1 MPTIINIESADVV
14 NINLTKPFLD
24 ILFNTLD
31 TLSNTGESSESDS
44 QHHLAKSKVDA
55 HRPFLLQPFVVKN
68 QLGTRVNYFSI
79 ANELDP
85 QEIDNDEEKPLIVK
99 SRRLGEIFDQQFE
112 YKLSMQFTNILR
124 ETMIIKELNITKV
137 GTNYFQVD
145 SNDLQKRLLCEV
157 TFDKG
162 TKILTIGT
170 NNKIFNHCNHDVDV
184 QVTKLDGS
192 ILVIPSLGKG
202 QTRLLPIDCL
212 TFINIKFK
220 PSNTEFEWS
229 EAVKETSLVCRNKK
243 TRVLWNYVF
252 SQQNIRTKNS
262 SKVAHRRTRRKNA
275 NDVKKNHTGIYAIVL
290 YPPFI
295 LENLLCCEVHFR
307 VSTVLIKFSRLTR
320 GNRSKTAALK
330 KS

>member
-1 MPTIINIESADVV
+1 
-14 NINLTKPFLD
+14 
-24 ILFNTLD
+24 
-31 TLSNTGESSESDS
+31 
-44 QHHLAKSKVDA
+44 
-55 HRPFLLQPFVVKN
+55 
-68 QLGTRVNYFSI
+68 
-79 ANELDP
+79 
-85 QEIDNDEEKPLIVK
+85 
-99 SRRLGEIFDQQFE
+99 LGEIFDQQFE
-112 YKLSMQFTNILR
+112 YKLSMQFTNTLR

-252 SQQNIRTKNS
+252 SEQNIRTKNS
-262 SKVAHRRTRRKNA
+262 SKSTHRRSKRKNP
-275 NDVKKNHTGIYAIVL
+275 NEVKKSHTGIYAIVL

-307 VSTVLIKFSRLTR
+307 V
-320 GNRSKTAALK
+320 RSIR
-330 KS
+330 